1 MYGFRLFK
9 LSLADR
15 VIKRNAKTLRIEDLQ
30 DYLGCTLFDHF
41 EACFSDLEGV
51 AALVG
56 KPKLGSSEANRD
68 PVSAYC
74 VRKDEEIERNTE
86 QIIFKG
92 TTLVAE
98 SILLVELDFGKFGT
112 HQWLHGGG
120 ADSVDITKRAPSD
133 TYRCAFFVPK
143 KGDALIMATETKGR
157 VNIAHRVVTWL
168 VLQGWSNGQAGS
180 IDEKS
185 SVPHLGMSLTPVR
198 DYESLIELID
208 SANDVKVRLT
218 KKSVNPDS
226 GRKAQEIEFQQ
237 RMMGAAKRD
246 QVIDAV
252 KSWIDRKLDN
262 AEGRVKDGSVGIVE
276 MAGLTDLNL
285 QDDGIDFN
293 DGYISIQKG
302 NESPKKIT
310 PNSLDDVFIY
320 LLSENRMSNADWL
333 GEVTSVIRRLEN
345 DLLMDFSSI

>member
-9 LSLADR
+9 LSLTDR
-15 VIKRNAKTLRIEDLQ
+15 VSRRNAKTLKIEDLP

-41 EACFSDLEGV
+41 EECFSGLVDM

-74 VRKDEEIERNTE
+74 VRDDEEIERNTE

-92 TTLVAE
+92 TTLVSE
-98 SILLVELDFGKFGT
+98 SILLAELDFGKFGT

-133 TYRCAFFVPK
+133 TYRCAFFLPTN
-143 KGDALIMATETKGR
+143 GDALIMATETKGR
-157 VNIAHRVVTWL
+157 VNIAHRVITWL
-168 VLQGWSNGQAGS
+168 VLQGWSNGQMENVRG
-180 IDEKS
+180 KS
-185 SVPHLGMSLTPVR
+185 SMPPLGIFPTPVR

-246 QVIDAV
+246 QVIDAI
-252 KSWIDRKLDN
+252 KSWIDRKSGN
-262 AEGRVKDGSVGIVE
+262 AEDQVKAGSVGIVE
-276 MAGLTDLNL
+276 MADLTDLNL

-310 PNSLDDVFIY
+310 PNSLDDVFTY
-320 LLSENRMSNADWL
+320 LLSETRMSDADWL
-333 GEVTSVIRRLEN
+333 AEVSHVIRRLEH